1 LGSPGV
7 GRRRDTAADTEFGIS
22 GDLSGFA
29 FGCATVCAHVVH
41 VARER
46 RGRPCS
52 MLGQSSGAQGA
63 PFLWPAFKEALGGN
77 WGYTDVHDIGNSG
90 KDG

>member
-1 LGSPGV
+1 
-7 GRRRDTAADTEFGIS
+7 
-22 GDLSGFA
+22 
-29 FGCATVCAHVVH
+29 
-41 VARER
+41 
-46 RGRPCS
+46 